1 MFDNC
6 CFCIPIRVGTII
18 LAVLCLFVAIGA
30 AVGYLGKPEVYAPDM
45 SKGLTLVFGIAYI
58 IMALVSFFG
67 IVGSFFSAAGAVR
80 IFATMLWGFVLVNTV
95 ISIINIVN
103 LTQNKQTAI
112 DRCIYNGQSQV
123 NSTVSDINQS
133 QSGTPVVSN
142 IAENATSSAYGK
154 VAENLPGVCNNIET
168 ARIIVFGVIA
178 GVIILFEAYFARVAS
193 RFAEQLEENYFR
205 KRDLRNI
212 AHENVV
218 TVIERVTNVVTV
230 YVPVTAKSLPFS
242 QQEVARFT
250 QIASN
255 NKVPQN
261 SLFVSSVESPSKIL
275 NIPSTPTI
283 SAASIP
289 TINFGTTKNIPATSI
304 DTIKNIPATSIDTIK
319 NIPATTS
326 VDTIKNIQA
335 TSVDTI
341 KIISTT
347 PIETTTAIPISTT
360 ANIPFTSIATNTV
373 KATTLKPTTSIQ
385 MMTTAPVT
393 IQMLTTP
400 TTNSLPKTQLTNS
413 APSIANTVTSKV
425 MSVSRTRST
434 YNQHPKPSTTASVSR
449 PSSNT
454 VRIESMFWSLLV
466 AVAICIFVFGM

>member
-1 MFDNC
+1 VASTMLDHNTAIHWGLAS
-6 CFCIPIRVGTII
+6 IPIRVGTII

-142 IAENATSSAYGK
+142 ITENATSSAYGK

-168 ARIIVFGVIA
+168 ARIIVFGVVASI
-178 GVIILFEAYFARVAS
+178 IILFEAYFARVAS
-193 RFAEQLEENYFR
+193 RFAEQLEASYFR
-205 KRDLRNI
+205 KRDIGHSSRT
-212 AHENVV
+212 HENVV

-242 QQEVARFT
+242 QHEVARFT

-255 NKVPQN
+255 NK
-261 SLFVSSVESPSKIL
+261 
-275 NIPSTPTI
+275 
-283 SAASIP
+283 
-289 TINFGTTKNIPATSI
+289 
-304 DTIKNIPATSIDTIK
+304 
-319 NIPATTS
+319 
-326 VDTIKNIQA
+326 
-335 TSVDTI
+335 
-341 KIISTT
+341 
-347 PIETTTAIPISTT
+347 
-360 ANIPFTSIATNTV
+360 
-373 KATTLKPTTSIQ
+373 
-385 MMTTAPVT
+385 
-393 IQMLTTP
+393 
-400 TTNSLPKTQLTNS
+400 
-413 APSIANTVTSKV
+413 
-425 MSVSRTRST
+425 
-434 YNQHPKPSTTASVSR
+434 
-449 PSSNT
+449 
-454 VRIESMFWSLLV
+454 
-466 AVAICIFVFGM
+466 